1 MKLSRW
7 GNSIGM
13 RLPRN
18 VVETVNLKE
27 GDEILV
33 RVLDS
38 GNILVTPI
46 RTRPGAA
53 VSDGDKVARSPAKE
67 GPEKW

>member
-38 GNILVTPI
+38 GNILITPI

>member
-38 GNILVTPI
+38 GNILVMPI
-46 RTRPGAA
+46 SERPGAA
-53 VSDGDKVARSPAKE
+53 VSGGGKAACSPAKKV
-67 GPEKW
+67 PEKW